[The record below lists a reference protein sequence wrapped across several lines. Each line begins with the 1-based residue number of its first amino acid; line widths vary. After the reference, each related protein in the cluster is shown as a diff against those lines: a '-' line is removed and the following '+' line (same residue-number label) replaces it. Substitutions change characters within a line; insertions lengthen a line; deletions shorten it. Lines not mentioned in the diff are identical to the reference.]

1 VNRIGNGYDAHATSP
16 KRELWLGCVRFEDAR
31 VGLEGH
37 SDADAVAHAVC
48 DALLGAAGLG
58 DIGDHFPDTDPR
70 YKDYPGER
78 FLRDV
83 AQMVRGAGYEIVGV
97 DCVVLCEVVR
107 LGPRKKRMAATMARH
122 LGVDAGRVNVKATTN
137 EGHGPV
143 GRGELVACHAVALL
157 RSD

>member
-1 VNRIGNGYDAHATSP
+1 VNRIGHGYDAHATTP
-16 KRELWLGCVRFEDAR
+16 DRELWLGCVHFEDAD

-58 DIGDHFPDTDPR
+58 DIGEHFPDTDPR

-83 AQMVRGAGYEIVGV
+83 AKMVRDAGFEIVNV

-107 LGPRKKRMAATMARH
+107 LEARKKTMVTAMAQH
-122 LGVDAGRVNVKATTN
+122 LGIDAGRVNVKATTN
-137 EGHGPV
+137 EGQGAV
-143 GRGELVACHAVALL
+143 GRREVIACNAVALL
-157 RSD
+157 SD